1 MTHCRCQLCRKVAGP
16 IPSTI
21 CLSSMLV
28 FTSIGKVF
36 GTKANYVIAEC
47 EYQEGEGEEEDE
59 PDTQVSPC
67 LSPALTQLLCVSGG
81 VTLPGQGEVC
91 SFCPLPW
98 PFRRR
103 MRSLHK
109 KKAKKTK
116 VGSVLCRVGY
126 AYAHV

>member
-1 MTHCRCQLCRKVAGP
+1 MPNVQKGCRTYLF
-16 IPSTI
+16 PSTI
-21 CLSSMLV
+21 RLSSMLV
-28 FTSIGKVF
+28 FTYIGKVF

-67 LSPALTQLLCVSGG
+67 LSLALTQLLCVSGG
-81 VTLPGQGEVC
+81 QLTLPGQGEVC
-91 SFCPLPW
+91 SVCTLPW

-116 VGSVLCRVGY
+116 VCSVLCGVGY